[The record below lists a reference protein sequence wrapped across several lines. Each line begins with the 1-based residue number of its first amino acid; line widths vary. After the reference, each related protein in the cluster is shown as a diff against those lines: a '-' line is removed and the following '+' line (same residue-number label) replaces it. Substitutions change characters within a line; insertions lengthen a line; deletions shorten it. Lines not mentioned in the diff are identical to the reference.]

1 MIRLI
6 VPGIPRPKARP
17 RIFTRGGKVMHY
29 SPSAKDEQAFLA
41 LAAQARPV
49 HPYTGPISVGLT
61 FYVPAPKSMPV
72 KLRAQVDAETLP
84 CAKRPDLDNY
94 AKLCLDA
101 LNGVYWQDDG
111 QIHALSLTKL
121 YSRTPRTELTVRDV
135 GEGGKD
141 A

>member
-41 LAAQARPV
+41 IAAHTRPIRPLA
-49 HPYTGPISVGLT
+49 GPIAVELT
-61 FYVPAPKSMPV
+61 FYVPPPKSIPA
-72 KLRAQVDAETLP
+72 KLRTQVDAETLP

-94 AKLCLDA
+94 AKMCLDA
-101 LNGVYWQDDG
+101 LDGVYWIDDG
-111 QIHALSLTKL
+111 QIWELYARKV
-121 YSRTPRTELTVRDV
+121 YSRTPRTELTVREV
-135 GEGGKD
+135 GEGGKE
-141 A
+141 